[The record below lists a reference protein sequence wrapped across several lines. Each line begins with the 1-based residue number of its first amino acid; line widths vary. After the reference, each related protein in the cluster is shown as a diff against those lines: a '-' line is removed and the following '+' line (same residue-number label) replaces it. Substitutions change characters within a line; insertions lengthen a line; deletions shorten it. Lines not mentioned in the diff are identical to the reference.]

1 MISHR
6 NGCNY
11 RSIEKKHLTLPD
23 TILEDPQTHAV
34 TWLVHTPMH
43 RNRSKCMYD
52 SFNTYICIYIYTH
65 THGKMSDQKFS
76 KKAQYQHCHT
86 IIEYHLYHLSSSLEA
101 SILVFQK
108 IFGKTHWGV
117 EMSPPFP
124 ATSQVHQVDFLPPY
138 HLSAVAIRIARHAH
152 AFAHLLYG

>member
-11 RSIEKKHLTLPD
+11 RSIEKRSLTLPD

-65 THGKMSDQKFS
+65 TAKCPTRNPAKKHSINIAIPSFNIIYIIYQALWKHPSLSFKRYLEKPIGVS
-76 KKAQYQHCHT
+76 KCPPHFLQPPRST
-86 IIEYHLYHLSSSLEA
+86 RW
-101 SILVFQK
+101 
-108 IFGKTHWGV
+108 IFCLLI
-117 EMSPPFP
+117 
-124 ATSQVHQVDFLPPY
+124 TSQLW
-138 HLSAVAIRIARHAH
+138 R
-152 AFAHLLYG
+152 